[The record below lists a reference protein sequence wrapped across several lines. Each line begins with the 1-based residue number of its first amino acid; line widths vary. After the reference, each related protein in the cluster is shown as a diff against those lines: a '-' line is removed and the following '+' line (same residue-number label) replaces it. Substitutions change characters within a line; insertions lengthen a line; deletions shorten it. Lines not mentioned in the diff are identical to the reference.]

1 LKDKNDESAQKNV
14 HDCTVFCAKYI
25 GLCLSSSFIGSKKYI
40 PIQFDSKIAIL
51 YYFRIIFRLVAV
63 NWSKIRGSSKF

>member
-1 LKDKNDESAQKNV
+1 MSHSEILRDIDDGGFYS
-14 HDCTVFCAKYI
+14 HPFYM
-25 GLCLSSSFIGSKKYI
+25 GYGKYI